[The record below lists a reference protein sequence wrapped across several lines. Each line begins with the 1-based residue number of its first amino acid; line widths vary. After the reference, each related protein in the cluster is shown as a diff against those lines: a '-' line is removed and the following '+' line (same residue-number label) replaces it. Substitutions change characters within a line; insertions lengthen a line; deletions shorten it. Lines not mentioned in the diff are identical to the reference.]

1 MVWSVFSFPVGWN
14 VFPVGWNVL
23 RPEVYP
29 SISGH
34 GGESCVVDES
44 CDRRVCP
51 LDGSSSVGPAAAD
64 AGILGSLFQT
74 QAKRI
79 EALVLRQLQDR
90 KTIEFL
96 LRQLV
101 ATGQL
106 VRSLEQHH
114 VAQMQQIESNLLRAL
129 EVYEKARVLRHQQ
142 NQVQKVVVN
151 LTNDLRILRGA
162 VSSDSS
168 FNDTS
173 VSDDGAMPPPAR
185 TLSEPPSLAELLPQS
200 QRGAATD
207 LHSSSSASNHSPP
220 DQGDSS
226 SHSFSSTNAKAKDTS
241 KSEASKGSAPMP
253 STQGAAGAGATE
265 MALEVSRPTRSYRS
279 PCPAHIH
286 ARRVAS
292 LPRVRLSSPL
302 SCVAPLCA

>member
-1 MVWSVFSFPVGWN
+1 
-14 VFPVGWNVL
+14 
-23 RPEVYP
+23 
-29 SISGH
+29 
-34 GGESCVVDES
+34 
-44 CDRRVCP
+44 
-51 LDGSSSVGPAAAD
+51 
-64 AGILGSLFQT
+64 
-74 QAKRI
+74 
-79 EALVLRQLQDR
+79 
-90 KTIEFL
+90 
-96 LRQLV
+96 
-101 ATGQL
+101 
-106 VRSLEQHH
+106 
-114 VAQMQQIESNLLRAL
+114 MQQIESNLLRAL

-185 TLSEPPSLAELLPQS
+185 TLSELPSLAELLPQS

-279 PCPAHIH
+279 MPRPHPRSSSGLVATCATLLTSLL
-286 ARRVAS
+286 RRSS
-292 LPRVRLSSPL
+292 LCIGPRPTLVRGFGAVGP
-302 SCVAPLCA
+302 